1 MKQIAGSSGII
12 ISTELF
18 NSTTQLKSLMSELNW
33 SFPYRSQKMPV
44 LARNVVS
51 TSQPLAAQAGLSML
65 YRGGNAM
72 DSALATAIAL
82 TVVEPVMNGIGG
94 DLFVQIWHEGK
105 LYGLSACGRAP
116 EKWTY
121 EQFAGSDSMP
131 GKGWGT
137 VTVPAQVAGWRA
149 LSEKFGK
156 LPFEVLFEPAIR
168 YAEEGFL
175 VSPTV
180 ARIWETQGQTCKDQP
195 GFAEAFMRDG
205 RFPKAGERWTFP
217 EQAETLRDIAK
228 TRGESFY
235 RGALAEKIIAFA
247 NESGGYFTA
256 ADLDSAKAD
265 WVEPISANFR
275 DLTLHEI
282 PPNGQ
287 GIAAL
292 MGVGILD
299 QFDLESMGLDSPD
312 FYHVSIEAMKLAF
325 ADLHEHIADPDHM
338 TVTNADLLAPEYLKQ
353 RAALIDMKKA
363 STPKAGMPP
372 SGGTVYLTAADEAG
386 TMVSFIQSNYHGF
399 GSGVVV
405 PGTGIALHNRGCGF
419 NVRKGH
425 ANCVG
430 PKKKP
435 MHTIIPGFITRN
447 GEPLMSFGVM
457 GGSMQAQ
464 GHAQMVTRLGAFAQN
479 PQAMND
485 APRFRVENGPIVYL
499 EAHTPEAVVK
509 SLQERGHNVK
519 VAAPDSLEFGSAQL
533 IYKTEHGYI
542 ASSDPRRDGQAVGF

>member
-1 MKQIAGSSGII
+1 
-12 ISTELF
+12 
-18 NSTTQLKSLMSELNW
+18 MSDLNW

-44 LARNVVS
+44 FARNVVS

-65 YRGGNAM
+65 YRGGNAV

-105 LYGLSACGRAP
+105 LYGLSACGRSP

-121 EQFAGSDSMP
+121 DLFKDQPTMP

-137 VTVPAQVAGWRA
+137 VTVPTQVAGWRA
-149 LSEKFGK
+149 LSERFGK
-156 LPFEVLFEPAIR
+156 LPFEDLFEPAIR
-168 YAEEGFL
+168 YAEQGFM
-175 VSPTV
+175 VSPNI
-180 ARIWETQGQTCKDQP
+180 ARIWAAQGETCKDQP
-195 GFAEAFMRDG
+195 GFAQAFMPDG
-205 RFPKAGERWTFP
+205 QFPTAGQLWRFP
-217 EQAETLRDIAK
+217 EQAATLKDIAQ

-247 NESGGYFTA
+247 QQTGGYLTA
-256 ADLDSAKAD
+256 ADLDSAAAE

-299 QFDLESMGLDSPD
+299 HFELESMGVDSPD
-312 FYHVSIEAMKLAF
+312 FYHVGIEAMKLAF
-325 ADLHEHIADPDHM
+325 ADLHEHIADPAHM
-338 TVTNADLLAPEYLKQ
+338 TMTTADLLSPAYLKE
-353 RAALIDMKKA
+353 RARLINMEKA
-363 STPKAGMPP
+363 ATPAAGMPA
-372 SGGTVYLTAADEAG
+372 SGGTVYLTAADQNG

-419 NVRKGH
+419 NVRQGH

-435 MHTIIPGFITRN
+435 MHTIIPGFITRQ

-464 GHAQMVTRLGAFAQN
+464 GHAQMVARLGAFAQN
-479 PQAMND
+479 PQAMSD

-499 EAHTPEAVVK
+499 EAHTPDAVIQ
-509 SLQERGHNVK
+509 SLKARGHRVD
-519 VAAPDSLEFGSAQL
+519 VAAADSLEFGSAQL
-533 IYKTEHGYI
+533 IYKAEHGYYA
-542 ASSDPRRDGQAVGF
+542 ASDSRRDGQAVGF